1 MTTADYR
8 TDPAD
13 ELPARVVR
21 TWARRKHHYL
31 ERYAHIFSVGMK
43 NKFPRRA
50 YLDLF
55 SGPGRCFEAE
65 TREFFDGSPLIALR
79 EPFTDHIYVE
89 LEADA
94 AGALDIRCAPFKRD
108 RYVAVIQG
116 NCNTRIDRVIDLL
129 PKYGLTLAF
138 IDPTNWQ
145 IRFST
150 IQRLTANRRVDL
162 LVSFFGGSMKRVAH
176 LEEQPRLDAFFGTR
190 AWRMDPRFL
199 GADGRPT
206 LSGLLACYRERLATI
221 GYPSHL
227 SAREIPV
234 TNSKNVTMYLMS
246 FFSKHELGYTF
257 WDRITT
263 EDEGGQLAIPW

>member
-1 MTTADYR
+1 VTATDYR
-8 TDPAD
+8 ADPVD
-13 ELPARVVR
+13 GLPARVVR
-21 TWARRKHHYL
+21 SWARRKHHYL
-31 ERYAHIFSVGMK
+31 ERYAHIFSVGMR

-55 SGPGRCFEAE
+55 AGPGRCYEE
-65 TREFFDGSPLIALR
+65 ESREFYDGSPVIALR

-89 LEADA
+89 LEEEA
-94 AGALDIRCAPFKRD
+94 AKALDARCALFKRD
-108 RYVAVIQG
+108 RYVAVISG
-116 NCNTRIDRVIDLL
+116 DCNTRIDRVIELL
-129 PKYGLTLAF
+129 PRFGLTLAF

-190 AWRMDPRFL
+190 AWRTDPRFL
-199 GADGRPT
+199 GADLLPT
-206 LSGLLACYRERLATI
+206 LSGLLACYREQLAGI
-221 GYPSHL
+221 GYL
-227 SAREIPV
+227 EQMSAREIPV
-234 TNSKNVTMYLMS
+234 TNSKHVTMYLMS
-246 FFSKHELGYTF
+246 VFSKHDLGYTF

-263 EDEGGQLAIPW
+263 EDEGGQQAIPW